1 MAETVMVPARIKRR
15 VESSGAGMGLEIAW
29 PDGRESFVSSTALR
43 TNCPC
48 ADCAAQR
55 QDAPAKP
62 APSVGKSA
70 LKVLAASADEQT
82 NLSAVWAIGAYAIGI
97 RWADGHDTG
106 IYPYELLRNLS
117 PE

>member
-1 MAETVMVPARIKRR
+1 MTETVTVPTHIKRR
-15 VESSGAGMGLEIAW
+15 VESSGAGTGLELAW
-29 PDGRESFVSSTALR
+29 SDGRESFISSTALR

-55 QDAPAKP
+55 KKTPAAPVLP
-62 APSVGKSA
+62 VGKSA